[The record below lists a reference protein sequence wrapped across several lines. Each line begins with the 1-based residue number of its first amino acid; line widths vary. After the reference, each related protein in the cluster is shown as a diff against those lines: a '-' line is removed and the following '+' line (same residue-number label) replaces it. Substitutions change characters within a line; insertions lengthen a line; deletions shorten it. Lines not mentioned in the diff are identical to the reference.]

1 MNLTTLK
8 NIMGKT
14 FISIKLHILY
24 EVRWYHGKI
33 RPYMIGTFFIGRS
46 DFMRIICFFILTF
59 FFIFLIYQLFIL
71 KKYKKGK
78 TEKQLSEVNYLIY
91 RYHIDMEKINY
102 KKLLN
107 VISIVSSLDVTILV
121 TITFLFDNT
130 IIQLLVALLLTIP
143 IVVSSYGLIGRYYKK
158 KGLVKNV

>member
-1 MNLTTLK
+1 
-8 NIMGKT
+8 
-14 FISIKLHILY
+14 
-24 EVRWYHGKI
+24 
-33 RPYMIGTFFIGRS
+33 
-46 DFMRIICFFILTF
+46 MRIFCFFILTF

-78 TEKQLSEVNYLIY
+78 TKKQLSEVNYLIY
-91 RYHIDMEKINY
+91 RYHIEIKKINY

-130 IIQLLVALLLTIP
+130 LIQLLVVLLLTIP
-143 IVVSSYGLIGRYYKK
+143 IVVFSYGLVGRYYKK
-158 KGLVKNV
+158 KGLIKNV